1 MKSIYLMPTIKSPK
15 TILNNQISLK
25 PFKIIEIVIDKKDT
39 HVGSGANF
47 FFNWALKHNNLEPL
61 FEAVMMST
69 SWQQGISFNYPRCE
83 VVSLANPEIETG
95 FK

>member
-47 FFNWALKHNNLEPL
+47 FLIEP
-61 FEAVMMST
+61 
-69 SWQQGISFNYPRCE
+69 
-83 VVSLANPEIETG
+83 
-95 FK
+95 